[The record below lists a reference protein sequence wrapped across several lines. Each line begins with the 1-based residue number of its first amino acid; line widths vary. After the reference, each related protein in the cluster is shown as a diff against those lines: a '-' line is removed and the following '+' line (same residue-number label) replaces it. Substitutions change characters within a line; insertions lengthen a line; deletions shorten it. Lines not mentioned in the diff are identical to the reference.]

1 MGEYVIRF
9 RSAEI
14 RSEFGSSVELE
25 LSHLVSQHFGDVRD
39 AGDSLETALPDA
51 PRTHPKN
58 NNIGTISLHS
68 VLHEL
73 EVRIA
78 TITAQQQS
86 LCRPTV
92 NPATIIGRSYHSCA

>member
-1 MGEYVIRF
+1 VK
-9 RSAEI
+9 
-14 RSEFGSSVELE
+14 LE

-73 EVRIA
+73 EMRLAAVPASSKARA
-78 TITAQQQS
+78 VPHWNLRRSSEGLITPVLSWEMAS
-86 LCRPTV
+86 PNDYPYSTPV
-92 NPATIIGRSYHSCA
+92 